1 MVDKYKDIAEYLDLM
16 TDKALALLGSLGA
29 MIACGCKLQFGYMND
44 LYGFKKVYSLVIV
57 LILGSGV
64 GINFGTSNPFVY
76 GFYVC
81 MSYSNL
87 GAHYTILAPVCRRLY
102 GNTTGMKVWGILY
115 SSIGFGS
122 LIAFCVQITQ
132 TNLDNAIYV
141 FTFLS
146 GLSILVF
153 SFLYF
158 MREKELYSNDK
169 EIPLLEKKLHES
181 D

>member
-102 GNTTGMKVWGILY
+102 SNTTGMKVWGILY

-122 LIAFCVQITQ
+122 LIAFCVQGDCRHRADC
-132 TNLDNAIYV
+132 LLGEV
-141 FTFLS
+141 EE
-146 GLSILVF
+146 GVVH
-153 SFLYF
+153 
-158 MREKELYSNDK
+158 YSPPV
-169 EIPLLEKKLHES
+169 EEGVVHYSPVS
-181 D
+181 T